1 MLIAILLQYYSNNE
15 SQLAYK
21 IFKNNSTVKTESN
34 LLDDDNTILSHLLHH
49 LQKIDKLYFLVSES
63 FLDNHTTLKNLTSNS
78 NKLVDLTHPKIKQHF
93 KIEISAKSDTTR
105 YLTLLYEKILGSN
118 KNISS
123 LNIEERIDLLLQII
137 KTNDPGKLI
146 HTQNNTLPQQISDF
160 LKSLPQN
167 SLLDN
172 DKIQA
177 IELFHQIFYSDNP
190 SILVITG
197 SAGTGKS
204 TLINYLIKYAQFLAK
219 DISYKLMAPPGK
231 AARHR
236 KKNQH
241 PSIHHS

>member
-177 IELFHQIFYSDNP
+177 HRTIPPNFLFRQSIYTSNYRVRREPANP
-190 SILVITG
+190 PS
-197 SAGTGKS
+197 S
-204 TLINYLIKYAQFLAK
+204 TTSSNTPNSSQKTSPIN
-219 DISYKLMAPPGK
+219 
-231 AARHR
+231 
-236 KKNQH
+236 
-241 PSIHHS
+241 